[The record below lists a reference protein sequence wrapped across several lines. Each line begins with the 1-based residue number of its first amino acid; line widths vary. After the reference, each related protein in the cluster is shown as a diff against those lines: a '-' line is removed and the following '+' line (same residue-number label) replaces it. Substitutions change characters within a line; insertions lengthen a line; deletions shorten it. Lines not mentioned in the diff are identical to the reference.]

1 MTWTKSDDGSTLLHR
16 LGIRTA
22 VWQHVPD
29 SMGVSMELLVNGT
42 RVFCRGANVVPPDFL
57 EPYSLEG
64 WNGLVEDAV
73 EANMNMLR
81 VWGGGV
87 YPPQSFFEACDE
99 QGLLVWQDFMFACTM
114 VPTDDDFAQNVR
126 LEAEEQVLRLRH
138 HPSLVLWCGNNE
150 AEKAWHAWGWQDL
163 YDLHGSDSDE
173 VIQAYHRVFDTML
186 PQVVHQ
192 GCDIEFLPTSPT
204 LDPRSGDEH
213 AWGVWFGLED
223 FSYYSRHGG
232 RFVSEYGLQSL
243 PNLHTLARAGVDGFQ
258 RRRPCS
264 FVSEAKWTGSSLV
277 STVGT

>member
-1 MTWTKSDDGSTLLHR
+1 
-16 LGIRTA
+16 
-22 VWQHVPD
+22 
-29 SMGVSMELLVNGT
+29 MGVSMELLVNGT

-126 LEAEEQVLRLRH
+126 LEAEEQVLHLRH

-150 AEKAWHAWGWQDL
+150 MDRAWTSWGWQDT
-163 YDLHGSDSDE
+163 YNLHAIDSTQ
-173 VIQAYHRVFDTML
+173 VYQAYLRLFQDIL
-186 PQVVHQ
+186 PDLVDHESPTQY
-192 GCDIEFLPTSPT
+192 LPTSPT
-204 LDPRSGDEH
+204 LDPGPVMNMRG
-213 AWGVWFGLED
+213 AFGLVWRTSVITAATED
-223 FSYYSRHGG
+223 ALSVNTDCKVFPTCIR
-232 RFVSEYGLQSL
+232 
-243 PNLHTLARAGVDGFQ
+243 
-258 RRRPCS
+258 
-264 FVSEAKWTGSSLV
+264 
-277 STVGT
+277 